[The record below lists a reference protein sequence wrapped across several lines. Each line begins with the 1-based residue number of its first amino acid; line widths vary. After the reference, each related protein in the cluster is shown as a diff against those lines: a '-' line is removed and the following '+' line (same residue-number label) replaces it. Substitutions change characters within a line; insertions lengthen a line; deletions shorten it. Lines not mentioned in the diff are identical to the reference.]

1 MVAFT
6 GPSFNP
12 MHTKSIFR
20 LAPSLATAAL
30 AMLTAGN
37 PVSAY
42 AETGLP
48 AVSIANADSRQSC
61 FRVRGKV
68 PASHHARNNAAPRRQ
83 ARLGRSVYSRPR
95 RCDKILLRAAGLDR
109 GSDRSKG

>member
-48 AVSIANADSRQSC
+48 AVSIANAA
-61 FRVRGKV
+61 V
-68 PASHHARNNAAPRRQ
+68 
-83 ARLGRSVYSRPR
+83 ARLGASRKIDFVCIGLKDGPVKATISDGYTFGNGVLPSPKIPCHLSIPR
-95 RCDKILLRAAGLDR
+95 RAIDPADPR
-109 GSDRSKG
+109 